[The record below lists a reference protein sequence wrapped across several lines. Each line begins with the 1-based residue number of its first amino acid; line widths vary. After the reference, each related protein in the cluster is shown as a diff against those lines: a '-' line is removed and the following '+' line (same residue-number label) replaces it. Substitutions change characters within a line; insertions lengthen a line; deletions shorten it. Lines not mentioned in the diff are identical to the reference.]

1 MTAPC
6 LNGEVQFT
14 DNSVGDVTSYEWTF
28 EGGTPET
35 SDEENPV
42 VTYETPGVYD
52 VTLVVSDGTDESTLL
67 MEDYI
72 EVNDIQASF
81 EADNMDICDGD
92 LVQFSSTVE
101 CADDLMWTF
110 EGGDPATSDEANPSV
125 TYATAGVYSVTLTA
139 YNGNNE
145 LEVVEESYITVHN
158 CTGVGSIS
166 LNKMRVSPNPGDG
179 LFKLALPD
187 NGIYE
192 VQIFDITGQQVYT
205 TMLSAEINQLDISHL
220 NNGIYILNANNGTT
234 QLKERVVIK

>member
-1 MTAPC
+1 
-6 LNGEVQFT
+6 
-14 DNSVGDVTSYEWTF
+14 
-28 EGGTPET
+28 
-35 SDEENPV
+35 
-42 VTYETPGVYD
+42 
-52 VTLVVSDGTDESTLL
+52 

-81 EADNMDICDGD
+81 EADNIDICDGD
-92 LVQFSSTVE
+92 LVQFSSTIE

-125 TYATAGVYSVTLTA
+125 TYPTAGVYSVSLTA
-139 YNGNNE
+139 YNGENE
-145 LEVVEESYITVHN
+145 LEVVQEAYITVHN

-166 LNKMRVSPNPGDG
+166 LNKMRISPNPGNG
-179 LFKLALPD
+179 HFNLTLPD

-205 TMLSAEINQLDISHL
+205 TQLSAEINQLDISHL
-220 NNGIYILNANNGTT
+220 NNGVYILNANNGTT